1 MHVFLYFHTC
11 FHIHEPNT
19 PLSAEMGENVLR
31 LPEPEVVNLPI
42 LFELS
47 NGESANDRQVT
58 LQLPLPPF
66 VMLYDNQSFSLLL
79 SSN

>member
-1 MHVFLYFHTC
+1 
-11 FHIHEPNT
+11 
-19 PLSAEMGENVLR
+19 MGENVLR
-31 LPEPEVVNLPI
+31 LPEPEVVNLPT

-58 LQLPLPPF
+58 LQLPIPLF
-66 VMLYDNQSFSLLL
+66 VMQYDNQSFSLLL